1 MSQPL
6 HLSSAANPRIRGLRD
21 LRRRR
26 ARDTAGVT
34 LVEGYEELDLALAA
48 GVAPRELYL
57 CEELMA
63 DPAAQQGVV
72 DRAVERGAQLV
83 TTTRAVFEKAAYREG
98 PDGFLAVVP
107 APGVALADL
116 PAPEGPALY
125 LVAEHLEKPGNLGAI
140 LRTADA
146 VGAHAVIAA
155 DPLTDWGNP
164 NVVRGS
170 KGTVFSVSVAA
181 APTAEV
187 LAFLAER
194 GVSVLATT
202 PHTERLHTEVDCTGP
217 VAVAV
222 GAEKTGLTEEL
233 LAAGERV
240 RIPMVGR
247 VNSLNV
253 ATSAAIVLFEVVRQR
268 SVQDVPVAVGT

>member
-1 MSQPL
+1 MGAPL
-6 HLSSAANPRIRGLRD
+6 HLTSAANPRIKALRD

-26 ARDTAGVT
+26 VREQSGST
-34 LVEGYEELDLALAA
+34 LVEGYEELQLALAG

-63 DPAAQQGVV
+63 DPVAQQDVV
-72 DRAVERGAQLV
+72 DLAVERGATVV

-107 APGVALADL
+107 TPGTTLADL
-116 PAPEGPALY
+116 PTPEGPALY
-125 LVAEHLEKPGNLGAI
+125 VVAEHLEKPGNLGAI

-146 VGAHAVIAA
+146 AGADAVIAA
-155 DPLTDWGNP
+155 DPVTDWGNP

-170 KGTVFSVSVAA
+170 KGTVFSVPVASA
-181 APTAEV
+181 STEEV
-187 LAFLAER
+187 VDFLRER
-194 GVSVLATT
+194 GVALLATT
-202 PHTERLHTEVDCTGP
+202 PHTDTLHTDADCTGP
-217 VAVAV
+217 VAIAV
-222 GAEKTGLTEEL
+222 GAEKTGLTE
-233 LAAGERV
+233 AMMNAGERV

-247 VNSLNV
+247 ANSLNV

-268 SVQDVPVAVGT
+268 TA